1 MAKKAKKS
9 LENNGVG
16 VLTQREANLE
26 EKSEKADVMQRKTD
40 KKIVK

>member
-16 VLTQREANLE
+16 VLTQKEAKLE
-26 EKSEKADVMQRKTD
+26 EKEENADVTQRKTD

>member
-9 LENNGVG
+9 LEAKGI
-16 VLTQREANLE
+16 LTQKEIGLE